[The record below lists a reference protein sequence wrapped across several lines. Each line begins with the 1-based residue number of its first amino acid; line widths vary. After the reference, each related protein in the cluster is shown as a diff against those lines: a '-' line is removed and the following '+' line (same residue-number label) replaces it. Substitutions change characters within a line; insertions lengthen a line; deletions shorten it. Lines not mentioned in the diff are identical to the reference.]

1 MDAPTGGE
9 LGMEA
14 SEMLVSDKVLSLIR
28 GMDAPIG
35 GEVGME
41 ASEIL
46 VSDKVLSLIRGMA
59 APIGGEL
66 GMEASEILVSD
77 KVLSLIR
84 GMDAPIGGELGME
97 TGAPA
102 SASAPKRLKPRRSC
116 PLVVENSQF
125 DFITMYS
132 TYETDAMGAEY
143 AGRVTARITKV
154 KKGIDVRILR

>member
-1 MDAPTGGE
+1 MDARGVGIEMGGAVGTTGSELGMEAIGGELGMEAIGGELGMEAIGGELGMEATGGE

-14 SEMLVSDKVLSLIR
+14 
-28 GMDAPIG
+28 IG

-41 ASEIL
+41 A
-46 VSDKVLSLIRGMA
+46 
-59 APIGGEL
+59 IGGEL
-66 GMEASEILVSD
+66 GMEA
-77 KVLSLIR
+77 
-84 GMDAPIGGELGME
+84 IGGELGME

-116 PLVVENSQF
+116 P
-125 DFITMYS
+125 
-132 TYETDAMGAEY
+132 AMGAEY